1 MKKSNLLLA
10 SSLSALALT
19 LPALVSPAKAA
30 APQAAAAGEV
40 EEVIVSASRINISG
54 YEQPTPVT
62 VVDTAALERDAQAAL
77 GGLFRSLPSFGVAA
91 SPDTNEGA
99 QGVSGGGSGSESVN
113 LRNLGSS
120 RTLVLLNGIRVVG
133 SELTGTAVDV
143 GVIPTML
150 IQRVD
155 IVTGGASAAWGSDAV
170 AGVVNFVMNDR
181 FDGFQASL
189 DGSNNLWLNKVT
201 GKFNVAYGTD
211 FAGGRGHAVVGATYY
226 NSPLTP
232 LFSEADWRTPGD
244 YIALITNPAYTP
256 TNGQPQLIHAH
267 NVKYSTKTSGGLI
280 LSSPAGTSGAAV
292 NSLRGIQFVGPN
304 GTPTPFNFGNVS
316 GLFCTNCDGQD
327 PIRAGQND
335 LMSVPLERTTL
346 YTRNTYEV
354 TDTVRATFEFEGSHT
369 YLHNSSITSQR
380 DITIKA
386 DNAFLDPTIA
396 ARMATGGIASFVLGT
411 TNQNN
416 LPLDMNPNTK
426 VRNQIGN
433 FQARGVRNM
442 FRGVFA
448 LDGDIGERW
457 KWNANAQFSQNRRS
471 VDQYNAIYLPAYNAA
486 IDAVRVTAANVG
498 TSGQQIGSIVCR
510 STLTNPTNGCKP
522 LNVFGDN
529 VASQDAI
536 DYVNPPPGSA
546 TAEWSITRVRQLTA
560 SASVNGAAFDLPA
573 GPVGVAAGFDFRKD
587 ATFQEGNPIGY
598 GVAVFSTGNF
608 QPFDR
613 SATTKEGFGEVQVPV
628 LKDSFV
634 RNLDLNGAIRI
645 TKYATAGTEIT
656 WKGGLVSQVTDDIR
670 VRGTVSRDIRA
681 PSVYDLYNPGS
692 YGASSAAIPGQPFAA
707 DSQSGGNAA
716 LEPERGT
723 TYSFG
728 AVLTPQ
734 VLPGLTVSADW
745 YNITIKGVIFTPNSL
760 QAFAQCQAGNQT
772 FCAILTRNSLGQVT
786 LVRTVPVNASR
797 DVNKGIDFQA
807 DYKFDAFGGQMALG
821 ITGGYQYKSQTTT
834 PVSDYDNAGSMN
846 LDLGGNGQPK
856 LRATGKLTY
865 NRDALSATIQTRF
878 VGNAKVNTQYHVGGG
893 GPNSIDKNDVGWTA
907 YLDLRASY
915 NVTDNWQ
922 VYTAID
928 NLLDISPPLYPS
940 TTNQS
945 FAGFYPPTS
954 GNYYDLLGTTFRYGV
969 RVRF

>member
-1 MKKSNLLLA
+1 MKKSHLLLA
-10 SSLSALALT
+10 SSFSALGFALAA
-19 LPALVSPAKAA
+19 PAA
-30 APQAAAAGEV
+30 AQPQNAAGADV

-62 VVDTAALERDAQAAL
+62 VVNTEALERDAQAAL
-77 GGLFRSLPSFGVAA
+77 GGLFRSLPAFGVAA
-91 SPDTNEGA
+91 SPDTNQGA
-99 QGVSGGGSGSESVN
+99 QAVSGGGAGSEAVN
-113 LRNLGSS
+113 LRNMGTN
-120 RTLVLLNGIRVVG
+120 RTLVLLNGVRVVG
-133 SELTGTAVDV
+133 SELTGTSVDV

-150 IQRVD
+150 ISRVD
-155 IVTGGASAAWGSDAV
+155 IVTAGASAAWGSDAV
-170 AGVVNFVMNDR
+170 AGVVNFVMDDR
-181 FDGFQASL
+181 FTGFKASL
-189 DGSNNLWLNKVT
+189 DGTNNAWLNKAT
-201 GKFNVAYGTD
+201 GAFNAAYGSD
-211 FAGGRGHAVVGATYY
+211 FAGGRGHAVVGFSYY
-226 NSPLTP
+226 NSPMTP
-232 LFSEADWRTPGD
+232 LLSEADWREPGD
-244 YIALITNPAYTP
+244 YIALITNPAYTA

-267 NVKYSTKTSGGLI
+267 NVKYSTKSSGGLI
-280 LSSPAGTSGAAV
+280 SSGP
-292 NSLRGIQFVGPN
+292 LKGINFVGPN
-304 GTPTPFNFGNVS
+304 GTPTPFNFGVVS
-316 GLFCTNCDGQD
+316 GLFCIQCDGQD

-335 LMSVPLERTTL
+335 PLSVPLERTTL
-346 YTRNTYEV
+346 YTRNTYQL
-354 TDTVRATFEFEGSHT
+354 TDSIRATAEIEGSHT

-386 DNAFLDPTIA
+386 DNAFLDA
-396 ARMATGGIASFVLGT
+396 GLASRMATGGITSFILGT

-416 LPLDMNPNTK
+416 LPFFAQPNTK
-426 VRNQIGN
+426 ARNQIGN

-442 FRGVFA
+442 YRGVFQ
-448 LDGDIGERW
+448 LDGDIGENW
-457 KWNANAQFSQNRRS
+457 TWSAHVQFSQNRRS
-471 VDQYNAIYLPAYNAA
+471 VDQYNAIYLTAYNLA

-498 TSGQQIGSIVCR
+498 TSGQQIGTIVCR

-522 LNVFGDN
+522 LNVMGDG
-529 VASQDAI
+529 VASQNAI
-536 DYVNPPPGSA
+536 DYVNPPPDSP

-560 SASVNGAAFDLPA
+560 SASVSGVAFDMPA
-573 GPVGVAAGFDFRKD
+573 GPVAVAAGFDFRKD

-598 GVAVFSTGNF
+598 GVAVYSTGNF

-613 SATTKEGFGEVQVPV
+613 SATTKEGFGEVQVPL
-628 LKDSFV
+628 LKDSLV
-634 RNLDLNGAIRI
+634 RNFDVNAAVRV

-656 WKGGLVSQVTDDIR
+656 WKGGAVSQLTDDIR

-716 LEPERGT
+716 LEPERAT

-734 VLPGLTVSADW
+734 FLPGLTVSADW
-745 YNITIKGVIFTPNSL
+745 YNITIKGVIFTPNS
-760 QAFAQCQAGNQT
+760 QQVFAQCQLGNQA

-786 LVRTVPVNASR
+786 LVRTVPVNASK
-797 DVNKGIDFQA
+797 DVNKGFDFQA
-807 DYKFDAFGGQMALG
+807 DYRFDALGGQMALG

-846 LDLGGNGQPK
+846 LDLGGSGQPK

-878 VGNAKVNTQYHVGGG
+878 VGNAKINTQYHVGGG
-893 GPNSIDKNDVGWTA
+893 GPLSIDKNDVGWTA

-915 NVTDNWQ
+915 NVTENLQ

-928 NLLDISPPLYPS
+928 NLLNISPPLYPATS
-940 TTNQS
+940 LQS

-954 GNYYDLLGTTFRYGV
+954 GNYYDLLGTMFRYGV
-969 RVRF
+969 RLRF